1 MQRKAIRATVGA
13 TDVDIPIHTFLD
25 GQALVYESGA
35 ITTGVRVKVVGTP
48 TAGNV
53 AVWFNVESI
62 TDSGISL
69 ANVVTTTAT
78 PSANTVPAFTGVG
91 KLVLPTD
98 VLIVG
103 QAVSN
108 VTTLNTKTVSSIVEG
123 PASSTSGNL
132 ASFNGTTGKVVQDA
146 GLPTTNIVT
155 STSTPTA
162 NQVATFTG
170 TGKAIQNVTVTI
182 TAGAITNVTSINTID
197 PATWV
202 VGPAS
207 AVNNNI
213 AGFNGTTGKLIK
225 DTGILSTDLVTAAAA
240 TFGAI
245 ATFTGTGK
253 AIQATA
259 LTISGT
265 TIGSSTTL
273 TIADSLRGIPV
284 SRIARSPGF
293 AITVN
298 EVVAFA
304 TTTLGNELGGTGILY
319 TDLVTSTATI
329 TANRLTSWT
338 GSGKAIQG
346 TSISVSA
353 GVITGVTSIN
363 GITFSASSGALGNVT
378 AINAVLLSNNVITN
392 VASING
398 VVVEAHGD
406 RHAPGSGTDTGMFS
420 GSSWVYGDVPRADP
434 GGTSFHHKFMLAAV
448 MSSLAVSTTSVEPT
462 GAFVI
467 LPARSGGNFYVEWNF
482 FVTFG
487 DTSGNIEVKV
497 SWTSGTGLATA
508 TWAGIGSQGTTTTAT
523 VMALPSSATISA
535 TQVRVTLGLTGV
547 GSSCNIHCAFRKSS
561 GVGFTVL
568 TNGTLLIVE
577 AE

>member
-91 KLVLPTD
+91 KLVLPTG

-146 GLPTTNIVT
+146 GLLTTNIVT

-207 AVNNNI
+207 AVNNNL
-213 AGFNGTTGKLIK
+213 ASFNGTTGKLIK

-363 GITFSASSGALGNVT
+363 GDNV
-378 AINAVLLSNNVITN
+378 
-392 VASING
+392 
-398 VVVEAHGD
+398 
-406 RHAPGSGTDTGMFS
+406 
-420 GSSWVYGDVPRADP
+420 Y
-434 GGTSFHHKFMLAAV
+434 
-448 MSSLAVSTTSVEPT
+448 
-462 GAFVI
+462 
-467 LPARSGGNFYVEWNF
+467 
-482 FVTFG
+482 
-487 DTSGNIEVKV
+487 
-497 SWTSGTGLATA
+497 
-508 TWAGIGSQGTTTTAT
+508 
-523 VMALPSSATISA
+523 
-535 TQVRVTLGLTGV
+535 
-547 GSSCNIHCAFRKSS
+547 RK
-561 GVGFTVL
+561 
-568 TNGTLLIVE
+568 
-577 AE
+577 